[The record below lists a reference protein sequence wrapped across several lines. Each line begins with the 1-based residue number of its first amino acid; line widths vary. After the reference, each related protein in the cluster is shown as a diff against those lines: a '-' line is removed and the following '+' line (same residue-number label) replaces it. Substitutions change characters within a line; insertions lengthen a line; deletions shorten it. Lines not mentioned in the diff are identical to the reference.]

1 MPRGRGGEGDEAHA
15 ADLADQRSSGKR
27 LTVLPETPLLAPR
40 NDWGN
45 SMLSISRTLLGVL
58 LASAPAMIHA
68 ADPAPVDDPYIWLE
82 QVSSPESQAWVE
94 SENKRTLGLLES
106 DPRYAALDADA
117 LKILEA
123 TDRIPMPNQIGG
135 QITNFWQDADHVHG
149 LWRTTT
155 PTSYLTA
162 DPHWRT
168 LIDLDALSTADKAS
182 WVWKGADCEPVAERL
197 CMLNLSEGG
206 EDAVTLREF
215 DLGTGKFVEHGFGL
229 PTSKQ
234 STAWESGDSLLVAR
248 DWGAGTMTESGYPF
262 VVKRLKR
269 GQSISQAAE
278 IYRGQSTDVGA
289 SPSSMVDGQGHRLTY
304 IERNVT
310 FFEGEI
316 LAVDAHGVTK
326 LDIPRKYR
334 VQGFAANQLLL
345 RVDQDW
351 KDVKAGSLVGFE
363 VTNGRVVAHHVLF
376 VPGPRQSIDGV
387 LATRGHVLVAIYDN
401 VRGQAWSST
410 PGPKGW
416 NAKRISLPDNSA
428 IDLASS
434 DRATDEAYLTVQSFT
449 VPTSL
454 WKVNAATGAAQK
466 IKAIPARF
474 DAKGLVTEQFQATS
488 KDGTKIPY
496 FVVHRADIKYDGST
510 PTIMTAYGGFQVSET
525 PVYLATR
532 GKLWLEKGGAYVL
545 ANIRGGGEFGPAW
558 HEAGLKTKR
567 QIIYDDFASV
577 AEDLI
582 KRGITSPRRL
592 GIYGGS
598 NGGLLMGVEMTQR
611 PDLWH
616 AVAIEIPLLDMLRYE
631 KLSAGS
637 SWVGEYGSASVPAE
651 RAFWEKTSPY
661 QALRKDRSYPEPFIW
676 TTTRDDRVG
685 PVQAR
690 KFAARM
696 KEYGLPYL
704 FWENTEGGHAA
715 GANLKQSARA
725 IALETT
731 YFTRKLMDPVEPPS
745 VPMK

>member
-1 MPRGRGGEGDEAHA
+1 MASPSRRLLFA
-15 ADLADQRSSGKR
+15 A
-27 LTVLPETPLLAPR
+27 
-40 NDWGN
+40 
-45 SMLSISRTLLGVL
+45 L
-58 LASAPAMIHA
+58 LASLPTMIQA
-68 ADPAPVDDPYIWLE
+68 ADPDPADDPYIWLE
-82 QVSSPESQAWVE
+82 QVSSPESLAWVNR
-94 SENKRTLGLLES
+94 ENARTLGLLEG
-106 DPRYAALDADA
+106 DPRFAALNADA

-149 LWRTTT
+149 LWRATT
-155 PTSYLTA
+155 PADYLTA
-162 DPHWRT
+162 RPQWRT
-168 LIDLDALSTADKAS
+168 LLDLDALSAADKTG
-182 WVWKGADCEPVAERL
+182 WVWKGANCEPVAERL
-197 CMLNLSEGG
+197 CLLNLSNGG
-206 EDAVTLREF
+206 EDATTQREF
-215 DLGTGKFVEHGFGL
+215 DLASGNFVEPGFTL
-229 PTSKQ
+229 PISKQ
-234 STAWESGDSLLVAR
+234 DTAWESPDALLVSR
-248 DWGAGTMTESGYPF
+248 DWGPGTMTTSGYPF

-269 GQSISQAAE
+269 GQPVEQAVE
-278 IYRGQSTDVGA
+278 IYRGLQSDVGV
-289 SPSSMVDGQGHRLTY
+289 SPTSLVDGQGHRLTY
-304 IERNVT
+304 IERSIT
-310 FFEGEI
+310 FFEGQ
-316 LAVDAHGVTK
+316 LFAVTPTGVTK
-326 LDIPRKYR
+326 LDLPTKYR

-345 RVDQDW
+345 RVDEDW
-351 KDVKAGSLVGFE
+351 KGLKAGSLVGFE
-363 VTNGRVVAHHVLF
+363 IANGRVIASHVLF
-376 VPGPRQSIDGV
+376 APGPRQSIDGV
-387 LATRGHVLVAIYDN
+387 LATRGHVLAAIYDN
-401 VRGQAWSST
+401 VRGQAWSFT
-410 PGPKGW
+410 PSAKGW
-416 NAKRISLPDNSA
+416 TAKRIALPDNSSV
-428 IDLASS
+428 DLVSS
-434 DRATDEAYLTVQSFT
+434 DRLTEEAYLAVQSFT
-449 VPTSL
+449 VPTTL
-454 WKVNAATGAAQK
+454 WHVDAATGVARQA
-466 IKAIPARF
+466 KAMPARF
-474 DAKGLVTEQFQATS
+474 DAAGLVTEQFEATS

-496 FVVHRADIKYDGST
+496 FVVHRADIKHDGST
-510 PTIMTAYGGFQVSET
+510 PTIMNAYGGFQVSET
-525 PVYLATR
+525 PYYQATR

-567 QIIYDDFASV
+567 QVIYDDFAAV

-582 KRGITSPRRL
+582 RRGITSPRRL

-637 SWVGEYGSASVPAE
+637 SWVGEYGSMSVPEE

-661 QALRKDRSYPEPFIW
+661 QALRKDKAYPEPFIW

-725 IALETT
+725 IALEIT

-745 VPMK
+745 VPVK

>member
-1 MPRGRGGEGDEAHA
+1 
-15 ADLADQRSSGKR
+15 
-27 LTVLPETPLLAPR
+27 
-40 NDWGN
+40 
-45 SMLSISRTLLGVL
+45 MLSIPRLLVL
-58 LASAPAMIHA
+58 GAMLASAPVMIHA
-68 ADPAPVDDPYIWLE
+68 ADPAPADDPYIWLE
-82 QVSSPESQAWVE
+82 KVFSPQSQAWVE
-94 SENKRTLGLLES
+94 IENKRTLGLLES
-106 DPRYAALDADA
+106 DPRYAGLEADA

-123 TDRIPMPNQIGG
+123 TDRIPMPNQIAG
-135 QITNFWQDADHVHG
+135 QITNFWQDANHVHG

-155 PTSYLTA
+155 PASYLTA
-162 DPHWRT
+162 DPQWRT

-182 WVWKGADCEPVAERL
+182 WVWKGADCEPADERRCL
-197 CMLNLSEGG
+197 LNLSEGG

-215 DLGTGKFVEHGFGL
+215 DLGAGRFVEGGYAL

-234 STAWESGDSLLVAR
+234 GTAWESRDSLLVAR

-269 GQSISQAAE
+269 GQPLDQAAE
-278 IYRGQSTDVGA
+278 IYRSLPTDVGA
-289 SPSSMVDGQGHRLTY
+289 SPTSLVDGQGRRLTY
-304 IERNVT
+304 IERNIT

-316 LAVDAHGVTK
+316 FAVGGQGVTK
-326 LDIPRKYR
+326 LDMPGKYR
-334 VQGFAANQLLL
+334 IQGFAANQLLL

-363 VTNGRVVAHHVLF
+363 IADGRVIAHYLLF
-376 VPGPRQSIDGV
+376 APGPRQSIDGV
-387 LATRGHVLVAIYDN
+387 LATRNHVLAAIYDN
-401 VRGQAWSST
+401 VRGQAWSFT
-410 PGPKGW
+410 AGPKGW
-416 NAKRISLPDNSA
+416 NATRIKLPDNSSV
-428 IDLASS
+428 DLASS
-434 DRATDEAYLTVQSFT
+434 DRMTDEAYLTVQSFT
-449 VPTSL
+449 EPTTL
-454 WKVNAATGAAQK
+454 WKVNAATGVAQK
-466 IKAIPARF
+466 IKAIPPRF
-474 DAKGLVTEQFQATS
+474 DAKGLVTQQFEATS
-488 KDGTKIPY
+488 KDGTRIPY
-496 FVVHRADIKYDGST
+496 FVVHRSDIKYDGST
-510 PTIMTAYGGFQVSET
+510 PTIMTAYGGFQISET
-525 PVYLATR
+525 PVYQATR

-567 QIIYDDFASV
+567 QVIYDDFASV

-637 SWVGEYGSASVPAE
+637 SWVGEYGSVNVPAE

-661 QALRKDRSYPEPFIW
+661 QALRKDRNYPEPFIW

-715 GANLKQSARA
+715 GANLKQAARA

-731 YFTRKLMDPVEPPS
+731 YFTRKLMDPVESPS
-745 VPMK
+745 VPVK

>member
-1 MPRGRGGEGDEAHA
+1 MASPSRRLLFA
-15 ADLADQRSSGKR
+15 A
-27 LTVLPETPLLAPR
+27 
-40 NDWGN
+40 
-45 SMLSISRTLLGVL
+45 L
-58 LASAPAMIHA
+58 LASLPTMIQA
-68 ADPAPVDDPYIWLE
+68 ADPDPADDPYIWLE
-82 QVSSPESQAWVE
+82 QVSSPESLAWVNR
-94 SENKRTLGLLES
+94 ENARTLGLLEG
-106 DPRYAALDADA
+106 DPRFAALNADA

-149 LWRTTT
+149 LWRATT
-155 PTSYLTA
+155 PADYLTA
-162 DPHWRT
+162 RPQWRT
-168 LIDLDALSTADKAS
+168 LLDLDALSAADKTG
-182 WVWKGADCEPVAERL
+182 WVWKGANCEPVAERL
-197 CMLNLSEGG
+197 CLLNLSNGG
-206 EDAVTLREF
+206 EDATTQREF
-215 DLGTGKFVEHGFGL
+215 DLASGNFVEPGFTL
-229 PTSKQ
+229 PISKQ
-234 STAWESGDSLLVAR
+234 DTAWESPDALLVSR
-248 DWGAGTMTESGYPF
+248 DWGPGTMTTSGYPF

-269 GQSISQAAE
+269 GQPVEQAVE
-278 IYRGQSTDVGA
+278 IYRGLQSDVGV
-289 SPSSMVDGQGHRLTY
+289 SPTSLVDGQGHRLTY
-304 IERNVT
+304 IERSIT
-310 FFEGEI
+310 FFEGQ
-316 LAVDAHGVTK
+316 LFAVTPTGVTK
-326 LDIPRKYR
+326 LDLPTKYR

-345 RVDQDW
+345 RVDEDW
-351 KDVKAGSLVGFE
+351 KGLKAGSLVGFE
-363 VTNGRVVAHHVLF
+363 IANGRVIASHVLF
-376 VPGPRQSIDGV
+376 APGPRQSIDGV
-387 LATRGHVLVAIYDN
+387 LATRGHVLAAIYDN
-401 VRGQAWSST
+401 VRGQAWSFT
-410 PGPKGW
+410 PSAKGW
-416 NAKRISLPDNSA
+416 TAKRIALPDNSSV
-428 IDLASS
+428 DLVSS
-434 DRATDEAYLTVQSFT
+434 DRLTEEAYLAVQSFT
-449 VPTSL
+449 VPTTL
-454 WKVNAATGAAQK
+454 WHVDAATGVARQA
-466 IKAIPARF
+466 KAMPARF
-474 DAKGLVTEQFQATS
+474 DAAGLVTEQFEATS

-496 FVVHRADIKYDGST
+496 FVVHRADIKHDGST
-510 PTIMTAYGGFQVSET
+510 PTIMNAYGGFQVSET
-525 PVYLATR
+525 PYYQATR

-567 QIIYDDFASV
+567 QVIYDDFAAV

-582 KRGITSPRRL
+582 RRGITSPRRL

-637 SWVGEYGSASVPAE
+637 SWVGEYGSMSVPEE

-661 QALRKDRSYPEPFIW
+661 QALRKDKAYPEPFIW

-725 IALETT
+725 IALEMT

-745 VPMK
+745 VPVK

>member
-1 MPRGRGGEGDEAHA
+1 MP
-15 ADLADQRSSGKR
+15 SSSSR
-27 LTVLPETPLLAPR
+27 LLLAA
-40 NDWGN
+40 
-45 SMLSISRTLLGVL
+45 L
-58 LASAPAMIHA
+58 LASAPAVTLA
-68 ADPAPVDDPYIWLE
+68 ADKAPGDDPYIWLE
-82 QVSSPESQAWVE
+82 QVASPESQAWVAT
-94 SENKRTLGLLES
+94 ENKRTLGLLES
-106 DPRYAALDADA
+106 DPRFATLNAVA

-123 TDRIPMPNQIGG
+123 TDRIPTPNQIGG

-155 PTSYLTA
+155 PASYLTA
-162 DPHWRT
+162 APEWRT
-168 LIDLDALSTADKAS
+168 LIDLDALSAADKAS
-182 WVWKGADCEPVAERL
+182 WVWKGADCEPVAERR
-197 CMLNLSEGG
+197 CMLNLSAGG
-206 EDAVTLREF
+206 EDATTLREF
-215 DLGTGKFVEHGFGL
+215 DFGAGKFVERGFEL
-229 PTSKQ
+229 AISKQ
-234 STAWESGDSLLVAR
+234 GATWESADSLLVTR
-248 DWGAGTMTESGYPF
+248 DWGAGTMTTSGYPF

-269 GQSISQAAE
+269 GQALSQATE
-278 IYRGQSTDVGA
+278 IYRGQPSDVGVDA
-289 SPSSMVDGQGHRLTY
+289 ASMVDGQGHRLTF
-304 IERNVT
+304 IERDIT

-316 LAVDAHGVTK
+316 LAVDGVRVTK
-326 LDIPRKYR
+326 LDLPRKFR
-334 VQGFAANQLLL
+334 IQGFAANQLLL
-345 RVDQDW
+345 RVDEDW
-351 KDVKAGSLVGFE
+351 KGVKAGSLAGFE
-363 VTNGRVVAHHVLF
+363 IAGGKVVATRILF
-376 VPGPRQSIDGV
+376 APGPRQSIDGV

-401 VRGQAWSST
+401 VRGQAWRFT
-410 PGPKGW
+410 LGPKGW
-416 NAKRISLPDNSA
+416 SATRIPLPDNSSV
-428 IDLASS
+428 DLVSS
-434 DRATDEAYLTVQSFT
+434 DRSTDEAYLTVQSIT
-449 VPTSL
+449 VPTTL
-454 WKVNAATGAAQK
+454 WRVDAAAATARQA
-466 IKAIPARF
+466 KAMPARF
-474 DAKGLVTEQFQATS
+474 NAAGLVTEQFEATS
-488 KDGTKIPY
+488 KDGTRIPY

-525 PVYLATR
+525 PVYQGTR

-567 QIIYDDFASV
+567 QVIYDDFASV

-637 SWVGEYGSASVPAE
+637 SWVGEYGSMSVPEE
-651 RAFWEKTSPY
+651 RAFWERTSPY
-661 QALRKDRSYPEPFIW
+661 QALRRDKAYPEPFIW
-676 TTTRDDRVG
+676 TTTKDDRVG

-725 IALETT
+725 IALEMT
-731 YFTRKLMDPVEPPS
+731 YFARKLMDPVESPS
-745 VPMK
+745 VPVK